1 MTALAFRKMKQIT
14 IGGIERRKVTLHRA
28 VFLRQHSSYCVV
40 YTKSCCWQTVGTFF
54 NSSTCHHIVSGFRS
68 ELLDSHIMLF
78 ALTTKQ
84 QLQ

>member
-40 YTKSCCWQTVGTFF
+40 YQ
-54 NSSTCHHIVSGFRS
+54 
-68 ELLDSHIMLF
+68 ELLLADSRHVL
-78 ALTTKQ
+78 
-84 QLQ
+84 